1 MMVANRA
8 FPGSH
13 ARALACTRH
22 DTRLRLR
29 HAAGLGITER
39 RAYGIVT
46 GLAEAR
52 LGRQG

>member
-1 MMVANRA
+1 MMVANRT
-8 FPGSH
+8 FPSSY

-39 RAYGIVT
+39 SAYGIVT